1 MKMKRPTNTK
11 SNAARIAAASALI
24 TVALGNGGPA
34 SAADIYVLSAAA
46 MQSVFKEIAGDF
58 QRTTG
63 HKLSIRYA
71 TMGSVTERIR
81 RGEHPGLV
89 IGSTQSITSLVQ
101 EGKIRADSQVT
112 ICKTGVGVVV
122 PAGTPRF
129 EIASADDLKRALRS
143 ARIIVYADPAGGGAA
158 GIHIARVIES
168 LGLADEL
175 KAKTKFGAGGDITE
189 VTLAEGSG
197 ALGMTQISEIV
208 GKMGAD
214 FVGPLPGELQN
225 YTGVTAAIPTDL
237 GPSEAVASFIR
248 YLQGPKAVAVIKA
261 KGMEVD

>member
-1 MKMKRPTNTK
+1 MTMKRPRYAK
-11 SNAARIAAASALI
+11 SIVVRIAAASALLAA
-24 TVALGNGGPA
+24 ALGNGGSV
-34 SAADIYVLSAAA
+34 SAADINVLSAAA

-63 HKLSIRYA
+63 HRLVIRYA
-71 TMGSVTERIR
+71 TMGSITERLR
-81 RGEHPGLV
+81 RGEDPDLV

-101 EGKIRADSQVT
+101 EGQIRADSQVT
-112 ICKTGVGVVV
+112 ICKTGVGMVV
-122 PAGTPRF
+122 PAGTPKF
-129 EIASADDLKRALRS
+129 EIASVDDFKRALRG
-143 ARIIVYADPAGGGAA
+143 ARTVVYADPAGGGAA
-158 GIHIARVIES
+158 GIHIARLIET

-175 KAKTKFGAGGDITE
+175 RAKTKFGAGGDVTE

-197 ALGMTQISEIV
+197 ALGLTQISEIV
-208 GKMGAD
+208 GKTGAD

-225 YTGVTAAIPTDL
+225 YTGVTAGT
-237 GPSEAVASFIR
+237 PSGHLPSRPVASFLR